1 MSVWTHNTQQQQ
13 QQQNQPFMTIFPE
26 ILSPFLCRFCSLF
39 LFPPVATQHRRL
51 FSFFYR
57 RFFCTQGPLA
67 PSYDRIAPRVASF
80 TCNKRFN
87 GEATLTFFFP
97 DLYSE
102 SSEIRIK
109 CRTTFHGITTFHIVL
124 SSMSVTHTVQ
134 SGHRLSDS
142 HSVIHYNVRTG
153 MKKHRCMHS
162 GCMNGGCDQI

>member
-1 MSVWTHNTQQQQ
+1 
-13 QQQNQPFMTIFPE
+13 MTIFPE
-26 ILSPFLCRFCSLF
+26 IRSPFLCRFCFVSF
-39 LFPPVATQHRRL
+39 FPVATQHRRL

-80 TCNKRFN
+80 TCIKRFN
-87 GEATLTFFFP
+87 GNATLTFFS

-102 SSEIRIK
+102 YSEIRIK
-109 CRTTFHGITTFHIVL
+109 CRPTFHGITTFHIVL
-124 SSMSVTHTVQ
+124 SSFSVTHTVQ

-142 HSVIHYNVRTG
+142 HSVIHYNVQTG

-162 GCMNGGCDQI
+162 VCMNGGCDQI